1 MGMGRFD
8 QPDDRLDGQR
18 LLVPQAEP
26 VVLLARGSPIR
37 KVHLAPVADAEQI
50 LRDLPRGTLQAP
62 VVIHDPSPLT
72 ELGRMIVLSFLNVK
86 SFFAFLTP
94 TPLQIFSS
102 NIIK

>member
-18 LLVPQAEP
+18 LLVPQAES
-26 VVLLARGSPIR
+26 VVLLAGGPPIR
-37 KVHLAPVADAEQI
+37 KVHLAPVAGVEQI
-50 LRDLPRGTLQAP
+50 LRDLPKGTLQAP

-86 SFFAFLTP
+86 SFFCLSYAHP
-94 TPLQIFSS
+94 SP
-102 NIIK
+102 NIQLKHY